1 MAKANLKLMKC
12 PTCGASLKAEN
23 EKDVI
28 VCVYCGN
35 SIVPVTEVA
44 APVIKNT
51 EVGFGGVLRVEGIK
65 TSSSAVAYME
75 QFFEEYDWD
84 SFIYAQGLSIKTIDE
99 LVASLNTSS
108 ADDKNTWFAYVK
120 ALLVPFAHKVEGCR
134 ALLEKVIEEYKS
146 KKVK

>member
-1 MAKANLKLMKC
+1 MATKTTLKMMKC

-35 SIVPVTEVA
+35 SIVPVVETV
-44 APVIKNT
+44 APVDKNT
-51 EVGFGGVLRVEGIK
+51 DGGFGGVLRVEGIK

-84 SFIYAQGLSIKTIDE
+84 SFVYAQNLSCALRTRMPERSQRKSLLTICAEWQRFRD
-99 LVASLNTSS
+99 NTIISTP
-108 ADDKNTWFAYVK
+108 AATWD
-120 ALLVPFAHKVEGCR
+120 R
-134 ALLEKVIEEYKS
+134 ALRPA
-146 KKVK
+146 